1 MKQWLLLSANHVNR
15 SENRPELV
23 GLAVVVG
30 AGVSASTMPPK
41 RLAGAAVVA
50 PVVTLVVV
58 GAGVRAFV
66 SPPNSP
72 AGAAVVAGTA
82 PAASMQLGS
91 QDQNTTTKVKQW
103 LLSANHVNGSKQ
115 T

>member
-1 MKQWLLLSANHVNR
+1 M
-15 SENRPELV
+15 

-30 AGVSASTMPPK
+30 AGVSASTTPPK

-72 AGAAVVAGTA
+72 AGAAVLAGTA

-91 QDQNTTTKVKQW
+91 EGQKSQQRR
-103 LLSANHVNGSKQ
+103 
-115 T
+115 

>member
-1 MKQWLLLSANHVNR
+1 M
-15 SENRPELV
+15 
-23 GLAVVVG
+23 
-30 AGVSASTMPPK
+30 
-41 RLAGAAVVA
+41 A

-58 GAGVRAFV
+58 GTGVRAFV

-72 AGAAVVAGTA
+72 AGAAVLAGTA

-91 QDQNTTTKVKQW
+91 EDQNTTTKVKQW
-103 LLSANHVNGSKQ
+103 LLLSANHVNRSKQ

>member
-1 MKQWLLLSANHVNR
+1 M
-15 SENRPELV
+15 
-23 GLAVVVG
+23 
-30 AGVSASTMPPK
+30 
-41 RLAGAAVVA
+41 VA

-91 QDQNTTTKVKQW
+91 EDRNTTTKVKQW

>member
-1 MKQWLLLSANHVNR
+1 M
-15 SENRPELV
+15 
-23 GLAVVVG
+23 
-30 AGVSASTMPPK
+30 
-41 RLAGAAVVA
+41 VA

-91 QDQNTTTKVKQW
+91 KD
-103 LLSANHVNGSKQ
+103 
-115 T
+115 